1 MTGTTAKVTG
11 ARALIRALE
20 SAGVKY
26 IFGLSGH
33 ANLSLLDEIHQ
44 SSITFISVAHE
55 QLAVHAADGYFR
67 ASHRPGV
74 VLTTLGPGISNTT
87 AALVDAMHDH
97 SAIILLAANA
107 PVASSGQ
114 DAYQELAV
122 HSDWGQL
129 ELVRP
134 AAKRVWRV
142 SHPAQLMPFLTRAY
156 IVAMSGAPGP
166 VVLDLPMD
174 IMSMTDEFDVVDLE
188 KRRAPRGPAATAEHI
203 QEAAALLAGAR
214 RPLIY
219 CGGGAVLSEAFQEVR
234 VLAETLQAPV
244 ATTLVAQGV
253 MPNDHPLVAG
263 VTGSVGCR
271 PAQFVAANADVVL
284 AVGSKFSDMDCN
296 SLNPDFFFT
305 SPDTRVIQVDIDP
318 AQIGKSMPISLGVV
332 SDAKVSLSQLASAL
346 QSGERQQAAR
356 DDWIQAFRHVKE
368 SWDKELHDSR
378 ASAEV
383 PLVPDRVLRELRDSL
398 DEGACILAGIGPRY
412 LVAQHFPV
420 RQPWTHFAASGSG
433 TMGFAVPAAL
443 GVKLARPEAQ
453 VVCVCGDG
461 ELKSVSP
468 ALAAAAEYNVPVV
481 WVILDNYSYNVIELY
496 QSKYFDQR
504 FIGTVFKTPDGQLYS
519 PDYCSLAEAYGLL
532 ASRVTN
538 PAELKAAVGEAL
550 SSGRPYVIDVKVT
563 RRPRLRASGFWDA
576 NRYLVQGWNDE
587 KAEGGV
593 GGFGDAGP
601 SVPFRRAW

>member
-1 MTGTTAKVTG
+1 MARRTAKVTG
-11 ARALIRALE
+11 ARAVVRALE
-20 SAGVKY
+20 SAGVEY

-67 ASHRPGV
+67 ACHRPGV

-87 AALVDAMHDH
+87 AALVDAMQDH
-97 SAIILLAANA
+97 SAIVLLAANA

-114 DAYQELAV
+114 DAYQELAA

-156 IVAMSGAPGP
+156 IVAMAGPPGP

-174 IMSMTDEFDVVDLE
+174 ITSMTYDFDVVDLE
-188 KRRAPRGPAATAEHI
+188 QRRVQRGPAATAEQV

-219 CGGGAVLSEAFQEVR
+219 CGGGAVLSEAFDEIR
-234 VLAETLQAPV
+234 GLAETVQAPV

-253 MPNDHPLVAG
+253 ISNDHPLFAG

-284 AVGSKFSDMDCN
+284 AIGSQFSDMDCN
-296 SLNPDFFFT
+296 SLHPDFFFT
-305 SPDTRVIQVDIDP
+305 SPEARVIQVDIDP
-318 AQIGKSMPISLGVV
+318 AQIGKSFPMALGIVA
-332 SDAKVSLSQLASAL
+332 DANVFVGQLARTL
-346 QSGERQQAAR
+346 QIEGSQQADRTA
-356 DDWIQAFRHVKE
+356 WIEAFGQVKE
-368 SWDKELHDSR
+368 SWARELLDSQE
-378 ASAEV
+378 SAEV
-383 PLVPDRVLRELRDSL
+383 PLVPDRVLRQLRDSL
-398 DEGACILAGIGPRY
+398 EENACVIAGIGPRY
-412 LVAQHFPV
+412 LVAQHFAT
-420 RQPWTHFAASGSG
+420 RLPWTHFAASGSG

-443 GVKLARPEAQ
+443 GVKLARPDTQ

-468 ALAAAAEYNVPVV
+468 ALAAAAEYNIPVV
-481 WVILDNYSYNVIELY
+481 WVVLDNYSYNVIELY
-496 QSKYFDQR
+496 QSKYFDDR
-504 FIGTVFKTPDGQLYS
+504 FIGTVFRTPDGQLYS
-519 PDYCSLAEAYGLL
+519 PDYCSLAEAYGLP
-532 ASRVTN
+532 ASRATTS
-538 PAELKAAVGEAL
+538 AELKSAIGEAL
-550 SSGRPYVIDVKVT
+550 SSGRPYLIEVKVS
-563 RRPRLRASGFWDA
+563 RRPRLRASGFWEA
-576 NRYLVQGWNDE
+576 NRYLVQGWNE
-587 KAEGGV
+587 ESEGPV

-601 SVPFRRAW
+601 SVPLRREW